1 MFRAIIAAT
10 LAAFALFCS
19 EAAAQRVIEYNSAY
33 LPPLPESNIAHFDNA
48 AVIVMSEAD
57 ANLVT
62 LESEAHMP
70 FTIGRYRIQIP
81 IGSIVQNTTLATY
94 GQIFEGGVTTG
105 ADLTGAPDGAITVT
119 ISRLRVGYDYR
130 QIDERRPANPGEMG
144 PPSTPSAEFAFQVV
158 FSNAEGEL
166 YDTMHP
172 PFAQRQEPCRT
183 GDFCIGTRLT
193 TSRQRGV
200 PQSGYGNSKEVINRA
215 LHELIQHLL
224 LSAACEFEA
233 DMEARERGERIVME
247 EAEVCRYPGA
257 DVPDKPE

>member
-1 MFRAIIAAT
+1 MLRTLIAA
-10 LAAFALFCS
+10 LAAFTFVCG
-19 EAAAQRVIEYNSAY
+19 EASAQRVIEFNPEY
-33 LPPLPESNIAHFDNA
+33 LPPLPESNNIPRFDTA

-57 ANLVT
+57 ANLVS

-81 IGSIVQNTTLATY
+81 IGAIVQNTTLATY
-94 GQIFEGGVTTG
+94 RELFEGGATTG
-105 ADLTGAPDGAITVT
+105 ADLSGAPEGAISVT
-119 ISRLRVGYDYR
+119 ISRIRVGYDYR
-130 QIDERRPANPGEMG
+130 QVDERRPASPGEMG

-172 PFAQRQEPCRT
+172 PFTQPEQPCRT
-183 GDFCIGTRLT
+183 GDFCIGMRTSI
-193 TSRQRGV
+193 SRQMGR
-200 PQSGYGNSKEVINRA
+200 PQSGFGNSKEVINRA

-233 DMEARERGERIVME
+233 DMRARERGERIVME

-257 DVPDKPE
+257 DVPDKPV